1 MTTRGVF
8 YSIDDAAR
16 MTARRAHTLRYHEEV
31 GLLGPPHGTEGGRRN
46 LRDNVRSIARTKELP
61 GTLRA
66 AHHGNADPAHRRAR
80 EAAAGAPLSKQSTI
94 VQPRIDCLMR
104 VRDDYHA
111 RQHRLEVERDRF
123 RAVLVTSGKEER

>member
-46 LRDNVRSIARTKELP
+46 LRDNACSIERIKELL
-61 GTLRA
+61 GMLHA
-66 AHHGNADPAHRRAR
+66 AYHGNADPAHRRAR
-80 EAAAGAPLSKQSTI
+80 GADAGAPLSEQSGI
-94 VQPRIDCLMR
+94 SESMRDCLMR